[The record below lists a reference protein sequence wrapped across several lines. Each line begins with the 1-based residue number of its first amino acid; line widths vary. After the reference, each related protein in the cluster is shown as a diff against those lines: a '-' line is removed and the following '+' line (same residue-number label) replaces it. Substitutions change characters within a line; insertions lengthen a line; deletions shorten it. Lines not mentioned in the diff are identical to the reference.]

1 MLKMKKLIALLLC
14 LVLAV
19 GALAGCSGGTSNT
32 PAGSPAAS
40 PAASPSGGEPASPAP
55 SSDGKVYECVFNST
69 DLETTC
75 NSQIVLAWEEE
86 VTEASDGRIQFVN
99 YWSGALASSPESID
113 AVKNGVVDLTFFI
126 TSIYPGVIVGAN
138 VMSAP
143 GLGLTFDENGAMA
156 CWEVFSGYEPI
167 TKEFD
172 GMKLLGCSTNGG
184 FSIFNSARP
193 IKALSDFTGLR
204 IRINNSMTE
213 GFLQYLGAT
222 PVSFNFGDTYENI
235 EKNVCDGT
243 MMDWDALYK
252 MRIFEVAPYVVD
264 TEGLCSTTTAIVMNP
279 EDGEICSYQIPYSAG
294 ILVGEG
300 DHVDKGQELT
310 AGALS
315 PHDVLR
321 IRGVDDDEFG
331 RPGVRTYLIQEV
343 LKVYRQ
349 QGVDINDKHIEVIVR
364 QMMRKVRVEDPG
376 DTALL
381 SGATVDVFEYRQAN
395 AELQARIDA
404 GEKNELG
411 EELRPATCTQILLG
425 ITKASLATDSWM
437 SAASFQETTKVLTDA
452 AIKGKVDH
460 LVGLKENVI
469 IGKLIPAGSG
479 LEQYRNVET
488 DMDEEIDAS
497 SADYVDLSV
506 LVGRT
511 NAL

>member
-1 MLKMKKLIALLLC
+1 MKKLIALLLC

-40 PAASPSGGEPASPAP
+40 PAASPSGGEPASPAS

-279 EDGEICSYQIPYSAG
+279 DFYNSLPADLQQVI
-294 ILVGEG
+294 
-300 DHVDKGQELT
+300 
-310 AGALS
+310 
-315 PHDVLR
+315 
-321 IRGVDDDEFG
+321 DD
-331 RPGVRTYLIQEV
+331 
-343 LKVYRQ
+343 
-349 QGVDINDKHIEVIVR
+349 
-364 QMMRKVRVEDPG
+364 
-376 DTALL
+376 L
-381 SGATVDVFEYRQAN
+381 SGEHLVRLAGKMK
-395 AELQARIDA
+395 AEADAAAKQNWIDA
-404 GEKNELG
+404 GVTMTELPEDVLAEVPNAADAGFANFIQEANKAGFNG
-411 EELRPATCTQILLG
+411 EEIVEVAR
-425 ITKASLATDSWM
+425 
-437 SAASFQETTKVLTDA
+437 AA
-452 AIKGKVDH
+452 
-460 LVGLKENVI
+460 
-469 IGKLIPAGSG
+469 
-479 LEQYRNVET
+479 VEKWC
-488 DMDEEIDAS
+488 
-497 SADYVDLSV
+497 
-506 LVGRT
+506 G
-511 NAL
+511 